1 MARRR
6 DPRGGHAEAV
16 HAGLSGDPASRPRA
30 LRFPR
35 RQDEGDGGEAEGL
48 VLHGVQE
55 AGGDL
60 RADGV
65 PPEAH
70 RRAAAQGLARRNL
83 NKEIL
88 CLVSENI

>member
-1 MARRR
+1 
-6 DPRGGHAEAV
+6 
-16 HAGLSGDPASRPRA
+16 
-30 LRFPR
+30 
-35 RQDEGDGGEAEGL
+35 
-48 VLHGVQE
+48 
-55 AGGDL
+55 
-60 RADGV
+60 V